1 MSFRDFALLVGV
13 CLVWAANSVISKI
26 VISGFGAPPLF
37 YAAARFAVVV
47 LATLPWLLP
56 APRPVW
62 RMIAVGLLMG
72 GGNFALAFI
81 GLQTTS
87 PSDVAVVS
95 QIGVPISTVLSMLM
109 LGEKVRWRRGIG
121 IALALVGVIIV
132 MLNPKGL
139 TPTVGMW
146 FVAAAALAGSLGA
159 VMMKQIEGVTPLQ
172 FQAWVG
178 FSSLWPLAALSLA
191 TEHGQAAVFH
201 LAVWPFV
208 GAVLFSG
215 LVVSVFAHTAFY
227 GLINRYEVNLLQPLT
242 LMMPLMTIAL
252 GVMITHDA
260 FGPQQAIG
268 AAVAMVGVLIIALRP
283 NHVAPLLLLMRNR
296 GL

>member
-1 MSFRDFALLVGV
+1 MPFRDFALLVGV

-62 RMIAVGLLMG
+62 RIVVVGLLMG

-95 QIGVPISTVLSMLM
+95 QIGVPISTVLSMLI

-146 FVAAAALAGSLGA
+146 FVASAALAGSLGA

-178 FSSLWPLAALSLA
+178 FSSLWPLAALSAL
-191 TEHGQAAVFH
+191 TEHSQAAVFH
-201 LAVWPFV
+201 VALWPFI
-208 GAVLFSG
+208 GAVLFSA

-252 GVMITHDA
+252 GVMITRDP

-268 AAVAMVGVLIIALRP
+268 AIVAMIGVLIIALRR

-296 GL
+296 SL

>member
-47 LATLPWLLP
+47 AATLPWLLP

-62 RMIAVGLLMG
+62 RMIVVGLLMG

-95 QIGVPISTVLSMLM
+95 QLGVPISTVLSMLM

-121 IALALVGVIIV
+121 IALALIGVVIV

-139 TPTVGMW
+139 TPAVGMW

-178 FSSLWPLAALSLA
+178 FSSLWPLAALSLIF
-191 TEHGQAAVFH
+191 EHGQTAVFH
-201 LAVWPFV
+201 VALWPFV
-208 GAVLFSG
+208 GAVLFSA
-215 LVVSVFAHTAFY
+215 LVVSVLAHTAFY

-252 GVMITHDA
+252 GVMITHDP
-260 FGPQQAIG
+260 FGPRMAIG
-268 AAVAMVGVLIIALRP
+268 ALVAMVGVLIIALRP